1 MSNQEKR
8 VLDLLYKYPAIT
20 AKLAMDKA
28 GIYRLGARI
37 WDLKKAGIPIQD
49 RWVEEV
55 NRYGEKTRVKQ
66 YFLPAE
72 AKHENERT

>member
-49 RWVEEV
+49 C
-55 NRYGEKTRVKQ
+55 
-66 YFLPAE
+66 
-72 AKHENERT
+72 